1 MNRKNINHF
10 KQIKS
15 AGRAR
20 WQKVIDFTKIKS
32 GGINIDE
39 LLSKF

>member
-1 MNRKNINHF
+1 MSWFMNRKI

-15 AGRAR
+15 VDQVR

-32 GGINIDE
+32 GGVNIDE

>member
-1 MNRKNINHF
+1 MIRKNTNHF

-15 AGRAR
+15 AGRVR

-32 GGINIDE
+32 GGVNINE
-39 LLSKF
+39 LSFKF